1 MRLSKKQSSEKSK
14 QIVVLNESEEE
25 RLLRKINRPD
35 MEKFLS
41 FTKMLR
47 TNKLY
52 KSAKVTHKYI
62 INAPENTSK

>member
-1 MRLSKKQSSEKSK
+1 MSLSKKQSSENSK
-14 QIVVLNESEEE
+14 QILIINESEEE

-47 TNKLY
+47 KNRMLKL
-52 KSAKVTHKYI
+52 AKITHK
-62 INAPENTSK
+62 

>member
-1 MRLSKKQSSEKSK
+1 MSLSKKQSSENSK
-14 QIVVLNESEEE
+14 QIVIINESEED

-47 TNKLY
+47 KNRMLKL
-52 KSAKVTHKYI
+52 AKITHK
-62 INAPENTSK
+62 

>member
-1 MRLSKKQSSEKSK
+1 MSLSEKEPSGKSK
-14 QIVVLNESEEE
+14 QIVVSNESEEE

-47 TNKLY
+47 TNSMY
-52 KSAKVTHKYI
+52 KQAKVTHK
-62 INAPENTSK
+62 

>member
-1 MRLSKKQSSEKSK
+1 MSLSKKESSENPK
-14 QIVVLNESEEE
+14 QIVVINESEDE

-47 TNKLY
+47 TNSMYKL
-52 KSAKVTHKYI
+52 AKVIHK
-62 INAPENTSK
+62 